1 MVSTIRNLYEVGGP
15 VLLILILSSV
25 FTLALII
32 FKYWQFRSGRIGRLD
47 ALKTAVRDLD
57 RGRETEARNQF
68 EATPHWLSQIMLS
81 GLSHC
86 GRKGSAARLEAE
98 AEQSLQPF
106 ESGFRVLDTIAQLAP
121 LLGLL
126 GTVLGMIEAFQA
138 LQDAGSQ
145 VDPAALAGGIWV
157 ALLTT
162 AAGLGV
168 AMPTSIALAW
178 FEAQIDRERA
188 FAEYAFSVLAT
199 PQEEPGASA
208 RLSAVQNGT

>member
-32 FKYWQFRSGRIGRLD
+32 FKYWQFRSARIGRLD
-47 ALKTAVRDLD
+47 ALKTAVGDLD

-81 GLSHC
+81 GLSHR